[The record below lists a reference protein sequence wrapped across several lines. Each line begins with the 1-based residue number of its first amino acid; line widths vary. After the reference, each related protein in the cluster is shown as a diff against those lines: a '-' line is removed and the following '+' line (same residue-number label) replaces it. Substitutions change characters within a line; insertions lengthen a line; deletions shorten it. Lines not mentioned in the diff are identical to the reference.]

1 MAKTPKHTDCIKN
14 DLPTW
19 IQDVE
24 SGITVPDIVK
34 ALPDTNTITLKI
46 DGMGNGDQIF
56 AYNQSGLLLGHAFA
70 KKIPNRL
77 KNKTNTTNNYNSYA
91 DTALLFMS

>member
-34 ALPDTNTITLKI
+34 ALPDSDTITLKI
-46 DGMGNGDQIF
+46 DGMKKGDQIF

-70 KKIPNRL
+70 KKID
-77 KNKTNTTNNYNSYA
+77 KNFKKKI
-91 DTALLFMS
+91 